1 MIKMCFYIIDEYLEK
16 LIIFYSS
23 RLERL
28 KEIQSLEFKERF
40 DAVRSDFGFA
50 PMLVIKDFLLHNTL
64 LKADLN
70 D

>member
-1 MIKMCFYIIDEYLEK
+1 MLYIIHEYLEK
-16 LIIFYSS
+16 LNNFYSS

-40 DAVRSDFGFA
+40 VAVKDDFGFA
-50 PMLVIKDFLLHNTL
+50 PMLVIKEFLLHNTL
-64 LKADLN
+64 LKDDSN